1 MILYNVTVNID
12 EAVENKWLEWM
23 RKTHIPDVLKTN
35 CFIECTISR
44 IKAEEE
50 GGKTYAI
57 MYTSESKDK
66 IDLYQ
71 SKFASSLQNDHNK
84 LFAGKF
90 AAFRTFL
97 EVIEKFDGKR

>member
-1 MILYNVTVNID
+1 MILYNVTISID
-12 EAVENKWLEWM
+12 ENAEQKWLNWM
-23 RKTHIPDVLKTN
+23 RETHIPDVLKTN
-35 CFIECTISR
+35 CFIDCTISR

-57 MYTSESKDK
+57 MYTCESKEK
-66 IDLYQ
+66 MDLYQ
-71 SKFASSLQNDHNK
+71 RQFSPALQNEHNK

-97 EVIEKFDGKR
+97 EVIEKFDGTR